1 MLALPGFELLR
12 PRTVGEAA
20 ALLGDGDAM
29 LLAGGTDLVPNLKHG
44 LHAPA
49 RLVSLRGIPELRDVR
64 EIPEGGWFLGAGLT
78 LTEVAEHPAMR
89 ASYPALAR
97 AASLAAGPQLRN
109 MGTLG
114 GNLCLDTRC
123 MYYNQTRFWR
133 NALGYCLKKDG
144 TVCHVVPAGSRC
156 VAAYS
161 ADSPGP
167 VLVYGGEVHL
177 VSSRGERRLPADVF
191 FRPDGAR
198 NTVREP
204 DEILTGVTLPPPAPG
219 LRSAYQKLRMRQA
232 VDFPLL
238 SVAVAAVVEAERVGR
253 MTLVVGGIGSRPR
266 VVKRLESVHG
276 LALDAATMD
285 TVARLAYEQSHPL
298 PTVAVDPAWRREVL
312 PVLVRRA
319 LGALEPSA

>member
-1 MLALPGFELLR
+1 MLTLPEFELLR
-12 PRTVGEAA
+12 PRTLSEAVS
-20 ALLGDGDAM
+20 LLGSGDAM
-29 LLAGGTDLVPNLKHG
+29 ILAGGTDLLPNLKHG

-49 RLVSLRGIPELRDVR
+49 RLVSLRGVPELRQAR
-64 EIPEGGWFLGAGLT
+64 ETPEGGWFLGAGLT
-78 LTEVAEHPAMR
+78 LTEVAEHPGVR
-89 ASYPALAR
+89 ARYPALAH

-123 MYYNQTRFWR
+123 MYVNQTRFWR

-167 VLVYGGEVHL
+167 ILAYGGEVHL
-177 VSSRGERRLPADVF
+177 VSARGTRNLPADVF

-204 DEILTGVTLPPPAPG
+204 DEILTGVTLPPPAAG
-219 LRSAYQKLRMRQA
+219 LRSAYQKLRLRQA

-238 SVAVAAVVEAERVGR
+238 SVAVATAVEDGCVGA
-253 MTLVVGGIGSRPR
+253 MTVVVGGIGSRPR

-276 LALDAATMD
+276 RALDAGTTD
-285 TVARLAYEQSHPL
+285 TVARLAYEQCHPL

-319 LGALEPSA
+319 LGALVPSV